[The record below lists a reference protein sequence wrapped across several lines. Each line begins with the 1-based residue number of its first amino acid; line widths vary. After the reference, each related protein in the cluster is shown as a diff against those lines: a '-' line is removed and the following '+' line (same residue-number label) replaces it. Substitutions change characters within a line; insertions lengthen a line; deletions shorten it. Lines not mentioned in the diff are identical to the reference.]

1 MRHLSAAHACAVA
14 LATAAL
20 ILAVPASASALIS
33 YYNCVDKPSGLWCDG
48 RANGSFDGLNSWD
61 YNEGWNP
68 GSGSF
73 TVCQQV
79 YRPATGNSL
88 AGSSCH
94 TNFTAYYY
102 GDVTCVCYE
111 AEVMQT
117 SGSQKSIN
125 GYADSDF

>member
-1 MRHLSAAHACAVA
+1 MLRLTVKVGLAAA
-14 LATAAL
+14 LAIGALAATAPA
-20 ILAVPASASALIS
+20 ASAFIS
-33 YYNCVDKPSGLWCDG
+33 YYNCVLKPSGQWCDG
-48 RANGSFDGLNSWD
+48 KANGSFDGLNSWD

-88 AGSSCH
+88 PGSNCGV
-94 TNFTAYYY
+94 NFTSYYY
-102 GDVTCVCYE
+102 GNVTCVCYE

-117 SGSQKSIN
+117 SGSAKSIN